1 MRKAALVAIVL
12 TAACQTPGLAQPLGP
27 HQSRLDI
34 YEGTKRGPGVTC
46 VGTCYG
52 DRDRTDITRMWECT
66 GDWAAASCP
75 FYCDKGEPVGSC
87 PNEKNEP
94 KPK

>member
-12 TAACQTPGLAQPLGP
+12 TAACQTPGLAQSLGP

-34 YEGTKRGPGVTC
+34 YKGMKHGQGVTC
-46 VGTCYG
+46 IGTCYG
-52 DRDRTDITRMWECT
+52 DQTEITRTWECK
-66 GDWAAASCP
+66 GDWGRPSCP
-75 FYCDKGEPVGSC
+75 FYCDNGEPVGSC
-87 PNEKNEP
+87 PTENKES